1 MTNYYLS
8 LTELNSALA
17 LRDLTDPA
25 SGAHAMQRLLAD
37 VISALEQLWNVP
49 SEMHRLSPLVATADN
64 YDRLGYSPDDV
75 TRDSRYSR
83 HVSPTVMLRS
93 HTSAGIPA
101 LLDQLRSELGR
112 YDRLHVLPGLVYRRD
127 AVDRTHVGAPH
138 QLDLWRIKS
147 RGLLG
152 PADLQSMMAAVVEA
166 VLPAAEHPGV
176 QWRATPATHSY
187 TAAGRQL
194 DVLVTLPDGTREWLE
209 LAECGL
215 VAAPVLRGSGLDPRR
230 WAGLALGMGLDRALM
245 LRKGMDDIR
254 LLRSRNPEV
263 QSQQQDLAPYRP
275 VSLMPAIRRD
285 LSLVLRD
292 PADADAEVL
301 GDLARGALGADAE
314 VLAALDIR
322 AVTPASELPRA
333 AVDRLR
339 MAPGDVNVLLRL
351 VLQPLDRTLTDAQA
365 NLLRDRVYVA
375 LHQGVVQELTA
386 G

>member
-1 MTNYYLS
+1 MKNYLS

-17 LRDLTDPA
+17 LRDLTEPA

-37 VISALEQLWNVP
+37 VVSALERLWDIP
-49 SEMHRLSPLVATADN
+49 SETHRLNPLVATADN

-101 LLDQLRSELGR
+101 LLDSLRGELGH

-138 QLDLWRIKS
+138 QVDLWRIKA

-176 QWRATPATHSY
+176 EWRATPATHSY

-194 DVLVTLPDGTREWLE
+194 DVLVTLPDGRREWLE

-215 VAAPVLRGSGLDPRR
+215 VAAPILRRSGLDPRR

-254 LLRSRNPEV
+254 LLRSRNPEI
-263 QSQQQDLAPYRP
+263 QSQLQDLTPYRP
-275 VSLMPAIRRD
+275 VSLMPAVRRD

-292 PADADAEVL
+292 PADADAELL
-301 GDLARGALGADAE
+301 GDLARGALGADADA
-314 VLAALDIR
+314 LAALEIR
-322 AVTPASELPRA
+322 AVTPAPELPRA

-351 VLQPLDRTLTDAQA
+351 VLQPLDRTLTDEQA
-365 NLLRDRVYVA
+365 NRLRDRVYVA
-375 LHQGVVQELTA
+375 LHQGMVQELTA

>member
-1 MTNYYLS
+1 MKKYLS
-8 LTELNSALA
+8 LPELNSALA
-17 LRDLTDPA
+17 LRDLTDPDA
-25 SGAHAMQRLLAD
+25 GAHAMQRLLAD
-37 VISALEQLWNVP
+37 VVIALERRWDIE
-49 SEMHRLSPLVATADN
+49 SETHRVNPLVATADN
-64 YDRLGYSPDDV
+64 YDRLGYSPGDV

-101 LLDQLRSELGR
+101 ILDSLRGEQGH

-138 QLDLWRIKS
+138 QVDLWRIKA

-152 PADLQSMMAAVVEA
+152 PTDLQAMMAAVVEA
-166 VLPAAEHPGV
+166 VLPAADHPGV
-176 QWRATPATHSY
+176 QWRATPSAHSY

-194 DVLVTLPDGTREWLE
+194 DVLVTSPDGRREWLE

-215 VAAPVLRGSGLDPRR
+215 VAAPVLRNSGLDPRR
-230 WAGLALGMGLDRALM
+230 WAGLALGMGMDRALM

-254 LLRSRNPEV
+254 LLRSENPEV
-263 QSQQQDLAPYRP
+263 RAQLLDLAPYRP
-275 VSLMPAIRRD
+275 VSHMPPVRRD
-285 LSLVLRD
+285 LSLVLAD
-292 PADADAEVL
+292 PAEADVELLGDRARRVL
-301 GDLARGALGADAE
+301 GDDAD
-314 VLAALDIR
+314 VLAALEIKT
-322 AVTPASELPRA
+322 VTPTAELPPA

-351 VLQPLDRTLTDAQA
+351 VLQPLDRTLTDEQA
-365 NLLRDRVYVA
+365 NRLRDRVYAA
-375 LHQGVVQELTA
+375 LHQGKVQELAA

>member
-1 MTNYYLS
+1 MKNYLS
-8 LTELNSALA
+8 LTELNSALT

-25 SGAHAMQRLLAD
+25 AGAHAMQLLLAG
-37 VISALEQLWNVP
+37 VVSALERLWSVP
-49 SEMHRLSPLVATADN
+49 SETHRLNPLVATADN
-64 YDRLGYSPDDV
+64 YDRLGYSPADV

-101 LLDQLRSELGR
+101 LLDSLRGEQGL

-138 QLDLWRIKS
+138 QADLWRLKA

-166 VLPAAEHPGV
+166 VLPEADYPGV
-176 QWRATPATHSY
+176 QWRSTPSTHSY

-194 DVLVTLPDGTREWLE
+194 DVLVTLPDGRSEWLE

-215 VAAPVLRGSGLDPRR
+215 VAAPVLRSSGLDPRR
-230 WAGLALGMGLDRALM
+230 WAGLALGMGLDRAVM
-245 LRKGMDDIR
+245 LRKGIDDIR
-254 LLRSRNPEV
+254 LLRSENPEIRA
-263 QSQQQDLAPYRP
+263 QLLDLAPYRP
-275 VSLMPAIRRD
+275 VSLMPAVRRD
-285 LSLVLRD
+285 VSLVLAD
-292 PADADAEVL
+292 PAEADVELL
-301 GDLARGALGADAE
+301 GDRARGALGTDAD
-314 VLAALDIR
+314 VLAALEIK
-322 AVTPASELPRA
+322 AVTPTAELPPA

-351 VLQPLDRTLTDAQA
+351 VLQPLDRTLTGEEA
-365 NLLRDRVYVA
+365 NRLRDRVYVA
-375 LHQGVVQELTA
+375 LHRGKVQELIA

>member
-1 MTNYYLS
+1 MKNYLS
-8 LTELNSALA
+8 LTELNAALA

-25 SGAHAMQRLLAD
+25 TGAHAMQRLLAD
-37 VISALEQLWNVP
+37 VVAALERRWDIP
-49 SEMHRLSPLVATADN
+49 SETHRLNPLVATADN
-64 YDRLGYSPDDV
+64 YDRLGYAPGDV

-101 LLDQLRSELGR
+101 VLDSLRGEQGR

-127 AVDRTHVGAPH
+127 AIDRTHVGAPH
-138 QLDLWRIKS
+138 QVDLWRITA

-152 PADLQSMMAAVVEA
+152 TADLQAMMAAVVEA

-194 DVLVTLPDGTREWLE
+194 DVLVTLPDGRSGWLE

-215 VAAPVLRGSGLDPRR
+215 VAAPVLRSSGLDPRR

-254 LLRSRNPEV
+254 LLRSENPEI
-263 QSQQQDLAPYRP
+263 QAQLLDLTPYRP
-275 VSLMPAIRRD
+275 VSLMPAVCRD
-285 LSLVLRD
+285 LSLVLTD
-292 PADADAEVL
+292 SAEADVELL
-301 GDLARGALGADAE
+301 GDLARSALGKEAD
-314 VLAALDIR
+314 VLATLEIK
-322 AVTPASELPRA
+322 AVTPTAELPPA

-339 MAPGDVNVLLRL
+339 MGPGDVNVLLRL
-351 VLQPLDRTLTDAQA
+351 ALQPLDRTLTDEQA
-365 NLLRDRVYVA
+365 NRLRDRVYVA
-375 LHQGVVQELTA
+375 LHQGKVQELIA

>member
-1 MTNYYLS
+1 MKNYLS
-8 LTELNSALA
+8 LTELNSALT

-25 SGAHAMQRLLAD
+25 AGAHAMQLLLAG
-37 VISALEQLWNVP
+37 VVSALERLWNVP
-49 SEMHRLSPLVATADN
+49 SETHRLNPLVATADN
-64 YDRLGYSPDDV
+64 YDRLGYSPADV

-101 LLDQLRSELGR
+101 LLHSLRGEQGL

-138 QLDLWRIKS
+138 QADLWRLKA

-166 VLPAAEHPGV
+166 VLPEADYPGV
-176 QWRATPATHSY
+176 QWRSTPSTHSY

-194 DVLVTLPDGTREWLE
+194 DVLVTLPDGRSEWLE

-215 VAAPVLRGSGLDPRR
+215 VAAPVLRSSGLDPRR
-230 WAGLALGMGLDRALM
+230 WAGLALGMGLDRAVM
-245 LRKGMDDIR
+245 LRKGIDDIR
-254 LLRSRNPEV
+254 LLRSENPEIRA
-263 QSQQQDLAPYRP
+263 QLLDLAPYRP
-275 VSLMPAIRRD
+275 VSLMPAVRRD
-285 LSLVLRD
+285 VSLVLAD
-292 PADADAEVL
+292 PAEADVELL
-301 GDLARGALGADAE
+301 GDRARGALGTDAD
-314 VLAALDIR
+314 VLAALEIK
-322 AVTPASELPRA
+322 AVTPTAELPPA

-351 VLQPLDRTLTDAQA
+351 VLQPLDRTLTGEEA
-365 NLLRDRVYVA
+365 NRLRDRVYVA
-375 LHQGVVQELTA
+375 LHRGKVQELIA

>member
-1 MTNYYLS
+1 MKNYLS

-25 SGAHAMQRLLAD
+25 AGAHAMQRLLAD
-37 VISALEQLWNVP
+37 VVAALERRWDIR
-49 SEMHRLSPLVATADN
+49 SETHRLNPLVATADN
-64 YDRLGYSPDDV
+64 YDRLGYSPGDV

-83 HVSPTVMLRS
+83 HISPTVMLRS

-101 LLDQLRSELGR
+101 LLDSLRSEQGR

-138 QLDLWRIKS
+138 QVDLWRIKA

-152 PADLQSMMAAVVEA
+152 PADLESMMAAVVEA
-166 VLPAAEHPGV
+166 VLPAADHPGV
-176 QWRATPATHSY
+176 EWRATPSSHSY

-194 DVLVTLPDGTREWLE
+194 DVLVTLPDGRTEWLE

-215 VAAPVLRGSGLDPRR
+215 VAAPVLRSSGLDPRR

-254 LLRSRNPEV
+254 LLRSENPEI
-263 QSQQQDLAPYRP
+263 QAQLLDLAPYRP
-275 VSLMPAIRRD
+275 VSLMPAVRRD
-285 LSLVLRD
+285 LSLVLTD
-292 PADADAEVL
+292 PAEADVELL
-301 GDLARGALGADAE
+301 GDLARSALGREAD
-314 VLAALDIR
+314 VLAALEIR
-322 AVTPASELPRA
+322 AVTPTAELPPA

-351 VLQPLDRTLTDAQA
+351 VLQPLDRTLTDEQA
-365 NLLRDRVYVA
+365 NQLRDRVYVA
-375 LHQGVVQELTA
+375 LHKGRVQELIA